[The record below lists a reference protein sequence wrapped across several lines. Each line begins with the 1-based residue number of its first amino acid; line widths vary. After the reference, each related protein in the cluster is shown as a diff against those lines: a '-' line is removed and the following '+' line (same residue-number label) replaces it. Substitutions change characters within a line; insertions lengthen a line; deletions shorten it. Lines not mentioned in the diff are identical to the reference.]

1 MAARMVFARKGYPDS
16 TIKDICEE
24 GGVSNG
30 GFFTYFKSKKE
41 PLLVIIEQNLG
52 LFDARVNEVID
63 KAQDQS
69 FEEGCIA
76 LLDVVHAVAIGPGRA
91 MSMHVWSLSM
101 FDQEVAAHTR
111 SSFKK
116 ILKSLARL
124 VARHRAAD
132 SKSEGV
138 KPVNAAR
145 ALFST
150 LIPGYIVQILMI
162 GDMSPKAYL
171 QAHRSIWSD

>member
-1 MAARMVFARKGYPDS
+1 MAARLVFARKGYPDS

-30 GFFTYFKSKKE
+30 GFFSYFKNKKE

-69 FEEGCIA
+69 FEEACIA
-76 LLDVVHAVAIGPGRA
+76 LLNVVHAVANGPGRA

-101 FDQEVAAHTR
+101 FDEEVAKHTQ

-116 ILKSLARL
+116 IHKSLARL
-124 VARHRAAD
+124 ITRHLNLDSRADRMPAA
-132 SKSEGV
+132 KV
-138 KPVNAAR
+138 AR
-145 ALFST
+145 ALFSI
-150 LIPGYIVQILMI
+150 LIPGYIVQILMV
-162 GDMSPKAYL
+162 GDISPKAYL
-171 QAHRSIWSD
+171 QAHRAIWSL